1 MFRPALKVLLLL
13 PEKVTAPL
21 RVMSPVA
28 AVTVNVFAPPSTVDK
43 VKPGELTKVLSPKRV
58 MGPVTEAAVAAELNK
73 EPPEETPV
81 PDTSNA
87 LGRVIPLRSSAALL
101 ATEMVAVPNAP
112 LVTAPTDPT
121 DATPTLTE
129 PAAMVEPPE

>member
-1 MFRPALKVLLLL
+1 ML
-13 PEKVTAPL
+13 PVKVTEPFN
-21 RVMSPVA
+21 VMSPVA
-28 AVTVNVFAPPSTVDK
+28 TVTVNAFAPPLTVDK

-112 LVTAPTDPT
+112 LVTAPTEPT
-121 DATPTLTE
+121 EARPTFTE
-129 PAAMVEPPE
+129 PAARVEPPE